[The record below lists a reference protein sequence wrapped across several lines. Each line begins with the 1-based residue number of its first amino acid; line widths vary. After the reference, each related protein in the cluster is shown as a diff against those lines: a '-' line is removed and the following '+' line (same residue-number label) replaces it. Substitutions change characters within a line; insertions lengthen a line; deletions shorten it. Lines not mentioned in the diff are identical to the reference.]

1 VLNSDPA
8 VNREGVA
15 VDDIHI
21 YDNTMGIYDGVT
33 MISPVAQTISGST
46 SWVDFTSSG
55 KLIASIQPGGQ
66 NMGSTSVQTFINSGT
81 VRHTSNQ
88 YYHDRNITVIPAN
101 SLTDSV
107 AVRFYFLDSE
117 TESLLNA
124 TGCPVCSKPPSA
136 YELGVSKYSDP
147 TNRIN
152 EDGTISNDALGIWTF
167 INSSSVAKIP
177 FDKGYYAEFKVRDFS
192 EFWLN
197 NGGIF
202 GAIPLPVKLISFTA
216 NKQGNNDVLLE
227 WKTAEESDIDRYE
240 IEVAG
245 TTSDYQSNHFEKI
258 GSVKSRGNAGS
269 MPDYNFTDAENNKI
283 GVRYYRLKIIA
294 EDGSFHY
301 SDIRPV
307 IFDDDILWH
316 VYPNPSP
323 GTFYFIFRQNSGET
337 ITIKVYNMKGQV
349 VHQEKT
355 IATGFVQKLIIDMQQ
370 SKFTRGMYMVV
381 AEGTVTKTFKV
392 VKQ

>member
-1 VLNSDPA
+1 
-8 VNREGVA
+8 
-15 VDDIHI
+15 
-21 YDNTMGIYDGVT
+21 
-33 MISPVAQTISGST
+33 
-46 SWVDFTSSG
+46 
-55 KLIASIQPGGQ
+55 
-66 NMGSTSVQTFINSGT
+66 MGSTSVQTFINSGA
-81 VRHTSNQ
+81 VRHTSIQ

-124 TGCPVCSKPPSA
+124 TGCSSCSKPSSA

-147 TNRIN
+147 TNRAN

-167 INSSSVAKIP
+167 INSSKAAKIP

-202 GAIPLPVKLISFTA
+202 GTIPLPVKLISFTA
-216 NKQGNNDVLLE
+216 NKQADNDVLLE
-227 WKTAEESDIDRYE
+227 WKTAEESNIDHYE
-240 IEVAG
+240 IEVAR
-245 TTSDYQSNHFEKI
+245 TTVEYQSNHFEKI
-258 GSVKSRGNAGS
+258 GSVKSRGNSAS
-269 MPDYNFTDAENNKI
+269 MQDYNFTDAENNKT

-307 IFDDDILWH
+307 IFDDDILWQ

-337 ITIKVYNMKGQV
+337 INIKVYNMKGQV
-349 VHQEKT
+349 VHQVKT

-370 SKFTRGMYMVV
+370 SSFARGMYMVV